1 MSLEALL
8 FVLLYNPTNNFQENS
23 MGISSSVSSFSLTLL
38 RSNYNVYSCVQ
49 IYFMYLE
56 RGHPPASSLKTFLIS
71 CPRLFRK
78 REKPLIKARG
88 RYHSSAPLA
97 LLLSICSWTEEKEEN
112 EVSRVQI
119 TFFFILQL
127 TGKKLVF

>member
-1 MSLEALL
+1 
-8 FVLLYNPTNNFQENS
+8 
-23 MGISSSVSSFSLTLL
+23 
-38 RSNYNVYSCVQ
+38 
-49 IYFMYLE
+49 MYLE

-88 RYHSSAPLA
+88 RYHSSAPLS

-119 TFFFILQL
+119 TFFYPPAYGKE
-127 TGKKLVF
+127 TGFLKIYLRSKKKKRRGFVFPF